1 MPFGCSIFYS
11 RHVQWSQG
19 RIDSLLLDS
28 VYIFKRITHFFSF
41 EKIWWQLESLKISDS
56 GSIMTSLLV
65 FYKFKKMAIYI
76 HRHNPNIVIDSR
88 ERSSVFFRF
97 QKKSNVFG
105 FLRMIT

>member
-1 MPFGCSIFYS
+1 MTLYFWIVFT
-11 RHVQWSQG
+11 
-19 RIDSLLLDS
+19 LLKNYY
-28 VYIFKRITHFFSF
+28 VFSF

-88 ERSSVFFRF
+88 ERSSVFLDF
-97 QKKSNVFG
+97 KKKRSNVFG